1 MDNENILKFMNTYI
15 VKIQENYKK
24 RLEDEVIKFL
34 RKNGYKPRKNER
46 YFINLNKKLRKK
58 GLRLQ
63 IDTITNYNY
72 NINKVEI
79 ENKIYFKEI

>member
-1 MDNENILKFMNTYI
+1 MIYENLLEFMNDYTE
-15 VKIQENYKK
+15 KIQRNYTKK
-24 RLEDEVIKFL
+24 LEDEVIRFL

-58 GLRLQ
+58 GLQLQ

-72 NINKVEI
+72 NMNKAEI
-79 ENKIYFKEI
+79 ENKIYFKEL